1 MSFLLC
7 ELLPRFTP
15 ETVLSQSFGLEWR
28 LASPRMCHKNTPRRI
43 LPSGVCIS
51 PRHIAAS
58 VFASCQ
64 VTRSLFIRRTCRS
77 ILSRSR
83 RCSACARRCPRP
95 LRLWLSSSWSS
106 MICIC
111 NHNLHAALE
120 LVVSCVVESLVTNL
134 AKLLPDLCSDAQF
147 AHPLNFDIDT
157 WRDNLCNMSS

>member
-1 MSFLLC
+1 MNTIWVSYCVSCCLDSPLRLC
-7 ELLPRFTP
+7 W
-15 ETVLSQSFGLEWR
+15 VSH
-28 LASPRMCHKNTPRRI
+28 LASNGASLRMCHKNTPRRI

-64 VTRSLFIRRTCRS
+64 VTRSLFIRWTCRS

-134 AKLLPDLCSDAQF
+134 AKLLPDLCSDA
-147 AHPLNFDIDT
+147 HPLNFDIDT
-157 WRDNLCNMSS
+157 WRDNLCIMSS

>member
-1 MSFLLC
+1 MKWFHVKSANRPLHFLSDLIDDRQKNLPTTEFKLLVRYEYDMSFLLC

-64 VTRSLFIRRTCRS
+64 VTRSLFIRWTCRS

-95 LRLWLSSSWSS
+95 LRL
-106 MICIC
+106 
-111 NHNLHAALE
+111 
-120 LVVSCVVESLVTNL
+120 
-134 AKLLPDLCSDAQF
+134 
-147 AHPLNFDIDT
+147 
-157 WRDNLCNMSS
+157 